1 MTDNPEPAAPPAP
14 APPKPWI
21 KRGANQLGVALLLL
35 LAWSVAANSWTDKG
49 CQTFPKG
56 YVLVLQHFGT
66 PSHDQGC
73 DEYGDYTD
81 NYYGD

>member
-14 APPKPWI
+14 AKPWLQRRTTQWGI
-21 KRGANQLGVALLLL
+21 VLLLL

-49 CQTFPKG
+49 CKAIPQS

-81 NYYGD
+81 NYYGE